1 MSTTPE
7 AGRAQSAPRAVVLG
21 HDKQPRYPD
30 LAGKVAVVTGGSR
43 GIGKQTA
50 HALAA
55 NGAQVALIARSQPA
69 LTAVAAEIRQA
80 GGQALAV
87 PADCTDEPELKRAA
101 QTVAERL
108 GPPDIVAAFA
118 GGEGAPVPTVQ
129 ETPEHWRQVLEADL
143 TATFLTVSTF
153 LGAMLE
159 RRQGAVITMS
169 SSAAR
174 QPARSNAAYAAAK
187 AGVIA
192 FSRHLAAEVAA
203 DGIRVNCIAPAAIEN
218 ERMRASM
225 TEEQRG
231 QLGATFPLGRIGQDY
246 DVARAA
252 LFLAS
257 QGSGWI
263 TGVTLDVAGGKI
275 MV

>member
-1 MSTTPE
+1 MSTTPQP
-7 AGRAQSAPRAVVLG
+7 GRAQSAARAVVLG
-21 HDKQPRYPD
+21 HDQQPRYPD
-30 LAGKVAVVTGGSR
+30 LAGMVAVVTGGSR
-43 GIGKQTA
+43 GIGRQTA

-55 NGAQVALIARSQPA
+55 NGAHVALIARSQPA
-69 LTAVAAEIRQA
+69 LTAVAAEIGQA

-108 GPPDIVAAFA
+108 GPPDVVAAFA
-118 GGEGAPVPTVQ
+118 GGQGAPVPTVQ
-129 ETPEHWRQVLEADL
+129 ETPDHWRQVLEADL

-153 LGAMLE
+153 LAAMLE
-159 RRQGAVITMS
+159 RRHGAVITMS

-218 ERMRASM
+218 ERMRAAM

-231 QLGATFPLGRIGQDY
+231 QLGATFPLGRIGQDF

-257 QGSGWI
+257 EASGWI

>member
-7 AGRAQSAPRAVVLG
+7 PGRAQSAGRAVVLG
-21 HDKQPRYPD
+21 HDQQPRYPD
-30 LAGKVAVVTGGSR
+30 LTGKVAVVTGGSR

-69 LTAVAAEIRQA
+69 LTAVAGEIGEA

-129 ETPEHWRQVLEADL
+129 ETPAHWREVLEADL
-143 TATFLTVSTF
+143 TATFLTISTF

-192 FSRHLAAEVAA
+192 FSRHLAAEVAG

-225 TEEQRG
+225 TEEQRE
-231 QLGATFPLGRIGQDY
+231 QLGATFPLGRIGQSF
-246 DVARAA
+246 DVAQAA

-257 QGSGWI
+257 EASGWI